1 MLACSIPCMTCL
13 SAGVSDNEYENDGR
27 DDSAESQQGWNI
39 LTGSRRPSSVTIS
52 LDGVDSRLL
61 NKLDMKFQ
69 RLSNESR
76 KSSLARRRIATCR
89 ECPLVISWGHS
100 WVDPTLLGLMKTF
113 INKNISRDPASSS
126 DIIAFLRVKLMLS
139 LYKVR
144 SQNVKTD
151 HMIRWESHALIIGF
165 PRYVLWS
172 SKCWFLP
179 IVNVWDVKS

>member
-1 MLACSIPCMTCL
+1 MVPPLHESGDQGSLYINPFVNPLRHCQHHTSCSDIVDIMMDNGDNSSLSDDEHLTAGLNEDVDVDAGMLDAMYDL

-89 ECPLVISWGHS
+89 ECPLVIS
-100 WVDPTLLGLMKTF
+100 
-113 INKNISRDPASSS
+113 
-126 DIIAFLRVKLMLS
+126 
-139 LYKVR
+139 
-144 SQNVKTD
+144 
-151 HMIRWESHALIIGF
+151 
-165 PRYVLWS
+165 
-172 SKCWFLP
+172 
-179 IVNVWDVKS
+179 